1 MEKVS
6 VIYKGFDSVNFRCPG
21 VFKAN
26 VKPGD
31 IIENVPR
38 ETYDAEMKDDPRY
51 SLVVEKAS
59 VKGKSANKIQQSTES
74 EGN

>member
-1 MEKVS
+1 MDTVK

-31 IIENVPR
+31 IIEGIPADVYERDIKN
-38 ETYDAEMKDDPRY
+38 DDRY
-51 SLVVEKAS
+51 SLVSEKTS
-59 VKGKSANKIQQSTES
+59 VKGKSINKMEQQSES
-74 EGN
+74 EEK